1 MNTSQGK
8 SALVLLAAGAEEIEF
23 TVIVD
28 VLRRAKVEVTVAGV
42 AGDGAVTCSRGVR
55 LVPDV
60 ALSAVSTEFD
70 AVIMPG
76 GAAGA
81 HALASS
87 PAVGQVLNQ
96 QWQRGG
102 IVAAICAAP
111 IALLRH
117 GIALGAELT
126 HYPGSS
132 DELQQH
138 YQVTGQR
145 VCVAGKLITGIGPGA
160 SFEFALTLVRALLG
174 DAAHDA
180 TRGPLLLA

>member
-1 MNTSQGK
+1 VNTSQGK
-8 SALVLLAAGAEEIEF
+8 SALVLLVAGAEEIEF

-55 LVPDV
+55 IVPDV
-60 ALSAVSTEFD
+60 ALSDVRAEFD

-76 GAAGA
+76 GAGGA
-81 HALASS
+81 QALAADA
-87 PAVGQVLNQ
+87 AVGQVLNQ

-117 GIALGAELT
+117 GIALGAQLT

-138 YQVTGQR
+138 YQITGQR
-145 VCVAGKLITGIGPGA
+145 VCVAGQLITGIGPGA

-174 DAAHDA
+174 DTAHDA
-180 TRGPLLLA
+180 VRGPLLLA